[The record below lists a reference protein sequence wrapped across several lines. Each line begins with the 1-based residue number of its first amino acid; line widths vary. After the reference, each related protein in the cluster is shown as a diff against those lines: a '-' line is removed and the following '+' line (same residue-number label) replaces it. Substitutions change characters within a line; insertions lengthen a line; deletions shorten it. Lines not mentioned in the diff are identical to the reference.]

1 MEINKPA
8 DIVFA
13 LTGDVRRNSR
23 AIRQLRALGD
33 RGLRIIVLS
42 VAAQDAVPLEI
53 ANAELRLIEPPP
65 GSGPSF
71 FRGVHRLVARSAEQ
85 IPAHVYHASD
95 LYVLPALSSAARKHR
110 AKLAYDARELY
121 PHVASTVGRPW
132 VRYFWRTVEG
142 RFIKRA
148 DAVFSVSE
156 SIAEKLVDMYGI
168 RRPTVIYNIPEA
180 REVSPTN
187 ALRER
192 AGLQLDDLVVL
203 HQGQM
208 RPNRGCEK
216 LVDAMRDVDTAVL
229 VFLGDGPLK
238 ELLAA
243 LARGLGIRDRIRFIE
258 PVPPDE
264 LLSYTAS
271 ADVGVTLLEDVC
283 LNHRFALP
291 NKLFEYLVA
300 GIPVVASDIPEVRRI
315 VLGFD
320 VGLVVDPQNREDLVA
335 ALRQSTI
342 DKTLREKWRRN
353 IPKVLETFNS
363 ERTSQDFL
371 RVYDDLLLTTR

>member
-1 MEINKPA
+1 
-8 DIVFA
+8 D
-13 LTGDVRRNSR
+13 
-23 AIRQLRALGD
+23 
-33 RGLRIIVLS
+33 
-42 VAAQDAVPLEI
+42 
-53 ANAELRLIEPPP
+53 
-65 GSGPSF
+65 
-71 FRGVHRLVARSAEQ
+71 
-85 IPAHVYHASD
+85 
-95 LYVLPALSSAARKHR
+95 
-110 AKLAYDARELY
+110 
-121 PHVASTVGRPW
+121 
-132 VRYFWRTVEG
+132 
-142 RFIKRA
+142 
-148 DAVFSVSE
+148 
-156 SIAEKLVDMYGI
+156 
-168 RRPTVIYNIPEA
+168 
-180 REVSPTN
+180 
-187 ALRER
+187 
-192 AGLQLDDLVVL
+192 
-203 HQGQM
+203 
-208 RPNRGCEK
+208 
-216 LVDAMRDVDTAVL
+216 
-229 VFLGDGPLK
+229 
-238 ELLAA
+238 LLAA

-271 ADVGVTLLEDVC
+271 ADIGVTLLEDVC

-315 VLGFD
+315 VRGFD